1 MKTNEELVDYLVG
14 MGALRDLNII
24 RAISRIDRKD
34 FVGERNIPY
43 AYDDSAL
50 SIGYGQTISQPMT
63 VAFML
68 EQLAAKEGDRVL
80 EIGYGSGW
88 ATAILAEILGPK
100 GKVFALEIIP
110 QLCRMGEENVSK
122 YKLSNIEFIKANGSI
137 GLKSEAPFDRILC
150 SAAALVVPPGLRE
163 QLKIGGKLVIPV
175 GNVHQEIRV
184 IERMGDRAYKKQR
197 FPGFVF
203 VALRGKYGVSNS

>member
-1 MKTNEELVDYLVG
+1 
-14 MGALRDLNII
+14 
-24 RAISRIDRKD
+24 
-34 FVGERNIPY
+34 
-43 AYDDSAL
+43 
-50 SIGYGQTISQPMT
+50 
-63 VAFML
+63 
-68 EQLAAKEGDRVL
+68 
-80 EIGYGSGW
+80 
-88 ATAILAEILGPK
+88 
-100 GKVFALEIIP
+100 
-110 QLCRMGEENVSK
+110 MGEENVSK

>member
-80 EIGYGSGW
+80 EIG
-88 ATAILAEILGPK
+88 
-100 GKVFALEIIP
+100 
-110 QLCRMGEENVSK
+110 
-122 YKLSNIEFIKANGSI
+122 
-137 GLKSEAPFDRILC
+137 
-150 SAAALVVPPGLRE
+150 
-163 QLKIGGKLVIPV
+163 
-175 GNVHQEIRV
+175 
-184 IERMGDRAYKKQR
+184 
-197 FPGFVF
+197 
-203 VALRGKYGVSNS
+203 